1 MQFKINLLFVWTGG
15 RKANLDW
22 WCIWQRAACRD
33 LQGRPIKWLKEHSFS
48 WARNDHWIQS
58 MEFKRVS
65 GLEKML
71 LISQIW
77 ACCLEKPHAAR
88 LLSSQCISFFFHLH
102 LLQWVVAGFLAQQAA
117 CGMYSFERYY
127 SARNIVQTLQEI
139 TKWPFL
145 SLVSLPRIEGPNVIF
160 QGENQTIYPGLL
172 HCYKC
177 FWSWFVLFSLPVQ
190 SGIKWII

>member
-58 MEFKRVS
+58 MEFKSVKFGKVAVDLS
-65 GLEKML
+65 NMDL
-71 LISQIW
+71 LPGEAPCRSPVIKSV
-77 ACCLEKPHAAR
+77 HF
-88 LLSSQCISFFFHLH
+88 FFFHLH